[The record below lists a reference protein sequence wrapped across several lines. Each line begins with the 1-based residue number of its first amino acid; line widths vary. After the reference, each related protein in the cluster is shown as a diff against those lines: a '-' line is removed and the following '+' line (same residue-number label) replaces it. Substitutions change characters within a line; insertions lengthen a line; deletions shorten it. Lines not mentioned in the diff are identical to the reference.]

1 MVPVLLVKL
10 NRAQELC
17 ESRGGRPGPRVPN
30 SPYGFCGRK
39 ATLNLNLTDK
49 VGAEELCESRRG
61 RHGFSVPNSPHGLFG
76 RKAKLNLSWLN
87 QSWLDS
93 HSENIRAQRYGVILV
108 IGGRRFDSPL
118 RLSFLFKGFGLWAL
132 SRDVAP
138 QQLMK
143 HQTALVALHLK
154 AEIILVMEV

>member
-10 NRAQELC
+10 SRAQEVC
-17 ESRGGRPGPRVPN
+17 ESRGGRPG
-30 SPYGFCGRK
+30 
-39 ATLNLNLTDK
+39 L
-49 VGAEELCESRRG
+49 
-61 RHGFSVPNSPHGLFG
+61 SVPNSPHGLFG
-76 RKAKLNLSWLN
+76 RKTKLNLNRLN
-87 QSWLDS
+87 QSWLES
-93 HSENIRAQRYGVILV
+93 HSENIRAQRYGVTLV

-154 AEIILVMEV
+154 AEMILVMGV